1 MNYLN
6 GAQNGL
12 DKELK
17 KWELDLRYIWYKK
30 FDLIYWW
37 KGEKLLFCG
46 KYYKKIV
53 YYLYILNFCNREK
66 YRIFWYVPFCL
77 QQKTTCEHQCASKNR
92 S

>member
-30 FDLIYWW
+30 FDLPGNILM
-37 KGEKLLFCG
+37 KG
-46 KYYKKIV
+46 
-53 YYLYILNFCNREK
+53 RETAVL
-66 YRIFWYVPFCL
+66 W
-77 QQKTTCEHQCASKNR
+77 
-92 S
+92 